1 MEAEAA
7 WQLVGHTAV
16 RRCSSGRRTQDLKVA
31 IGRELNIAP
40 QWLEVSWQTQRLS
53 GDELLPEDVVSSREH
68 ASSTF
73 TPLLISLILPRF
85 ARPCTEA
92 WVPRG
97 KRHRVTN
104 QAAVAALAWLPGL
117 HGHELEDDSSH
128 TRAAP
133 VYPVF
138 VSGIAGFPAPLLR
151 LDMGVETPTVS
162 VLHKKLHEVT
172 GSYFDITVRALP
184 LLGSSR
190 QYLHRLG
197 ILAGTVVSVE
207 RPREYAFVSPPISS
221 SISSSIAKH
230 SFHSPPV
237 LPAITIDEDTSE
249 DSTQCAARKRQ
260 KRASMP
266 AMILPHAGALWSG
279 SSRKRM
285 LSTGQQAERGPNGN
299 LALQNEGTKM
309 QQEQA
314 GVRMPSACT
323 SGGFD

>member
-1 MEAEAA
+1 
-7 WQLVGHTAV
+7 
-16 RRCSSGRRTQDLKVA
+16 
-31 IGRELNIAP
+31 
-40 QWLEVSWQTQRLS
+40 
-53 GDELLPEDVVSSREH
+53 
-68 ASSTF
+68 
-73 TPLLISLILPRF
+73 
-85 ARPCTEA
+85 
-92 WVPRG
+92 
-97 KRHRVTN
+97 
-104 QAAVAALAWLPGL
+104 
-117 HGHELEDDSSH
+117 
-128 TRAAP
+128 

-172 GSYFDITVRALP
+172 GSYFDIIVRALP

-207 RPREYAFVSPPISS
+207 RPRESTFVSPPV
-221 SISSSIAKH
+221 SSSIAAIGKQD
-230 SFHSPPV
+230 SVHSPLV
-237 LPAITIDEDTSE
+237 LPAITIDEDTSIGKQDSVHSPLVLPAITIDE
-249 DSTQCAARKRQ
+249 DTSGDSTHSSARTRQ

-266 AMILPHAGALWSG
+266 AMILPHAGAVWSG
-279 SSRKRM
+279 SSRKRL
-285 LSTGQQAERGPNGN
+285 LSTGQRAERGPDGK

-314 GVRMPSACT
+314 GVCKPSVCT